1 MAILGNLTLMELGL
15 VVLAAIMIFGR
26 NLPKV
31 AAQAFAQ
38 FNRARRAM
46 REMWRETGLE
56 EEIRKVERDMRRA
69 KSSLPTSLDPAAIAR
84 QATERWIEQDDEEDE
99 ARNETSD
106 PDAWRAEELPTET
119 PNEDSSEGTE
129 EKRA

>member
-15 VVLAAIMIFGR
+15 VLLAAIMIFGR
-26 NLPKV
+26 NLPQV
-31 AAQAFAQ
+31 AAQAFAH

-69 KSSLPTSLDPAAIAR
+69 KASLPTNFDPATIAR
-84 QATERWIEQDDEEDE
+84 QATERWIEEENDEP
-99 ARNETSD
+99 AGNETPD
-106 PDAWRAEELPTET
+106 PDAWRAEELP
-119 PNEDSSEGTE
+119 PPDPEDDVPDGNE

>member
-1 MAILGNLTLMELGL
+1 MALLGNLTLMELGL
-15 VVLAAIMIFGR
+15 VLLAAIMIFGK
-26 NLPKV
+26 NLPQV

-69 KSSLPTSLDPAAIAR
+69 KANLPTSLDPATLAR
-84 QATERWIEQDDEEDE
+84 QATARWIEEDDAED
-99 ARNETSD
+99 AREETSD
-106 PDAWRAEELPTET
+106 PDAWRAEERPREA
-119 PNEDSSEGTE
+119 PDEDAPDAGE